1 MNNLIDVNL
10 VTATVVGISWE
21 RITVYIDIK
30 LDVADELNKTDELQF
45 YAVNGLYAA
54 KAIFRKEKLDDDTYR
69 LSINLTNPGDVR
81 CLPIGTYK
89 IYVCCNEDIL
99 AYCVADPA
107 ITSQMEDLSRN
118 FLYSNRNAVYA
129 VTFMVEEG
137 EEDLPFVMHT
147 LSARRT
153 GMGFPS
159 DKKKTLQLP
168 SIEEYKKKNSKPFLR
183 KLYSFY
189 RNKYKKK
196 AGNSKVIL
204 FMSEQSDKLGGNLT
218 AVYQRMVDRK
228 MDKEY
233 ILLTSARMASSQ
245 RQSQKSWIELIKK
258 LAMSDIVFLDDHAPV
273 LDWLKLDEDTEVVQL
288 WHAGAGFKS
297 SGYSRWGH
305 IGCPAPSSAH
315 RQYKYGIAGSK
326 NIAHFFS
333 EVWGINTENVLPT
346 GMPRID
352 EYLDEKYRGEKTKEL
367 YQKFPICVG
376 KKVILFAPTY
386 RGKNRKE
393 AYYPYELINFERL
406 YDLCKDEYVVL
417 FKMHP
422 WVSAPVPI
430 ASKYMDK
437 FIDVGDYPNINDLFY
452 ITDLLITDYSSNIF
466 EFSLMRKPMLF
477 FAFDKIQYS
486 FSRGF
491 HRDYELSAPGKICY
505 SFEELLDAIEK
516 KDFEYEKV
524 DQYVEHHF
532 DYIDTHSSDRV
543 IDWIVLG
550 QIPDEI
556 SETIRK
562 REQEQELLKVMDF
575 SVLDVSEENAE
586 EDEENEMS
594 ETIRVSDD
602 ADASKL

>member
-258 LAMSDIVFLDDHAPV
+258 LAMSDIVFLDEPFRALDDDNKTRLADVISGWAGNAPV
-273 LDWLKLDEDTEVVQL
+273 VFVTHDDEDIRL
-288 WHAGAGFKS
+288 LGA
-297 SGYSRWGH
+297 
-305 IGCPAPSSAH
+305 
-315 RQYKYGIAGSK
+315 
-326 NIAHFFS
+326 
-333 EVWGINTENVLPT
+333 
-346 GMPRID
+346 
-352 EYLDEKYRGEKTKEL
+352 
-367 YQKFPICVG
+367 
-376 KKVILFAPTY
+376 
-386 RGKNRKE
+386 
-393 AYYPYELINFERL
+393 
-406 YDLCKDEYVVL
+406 
-417 FKMHP
+417 
-422 WVSAPVPI
+422 
-430 ASKYMDK
+430 
-437 FIDVGDYPNINDLFY
+437 
-452 ITDLLITDYSSNIF
+452 
-466 EFSLMRKPMLF
+466 
-477 FAFDKIQYS
+477 
-486 FSRGF
+486 
-491 HRDYELSAPGKICY
+491 
-505 SFEELLDAIEK
+505 
-516 KDFEYEKV
+516 
-524 DQYVEHHF
+524 
-532 DYIDTHSSDRV
+532 DRV
-543 IDWIVLG
+543 ISL
-550 QIPDEI
+550 
-556 SETIRK
+556 
-562 REQEQELLKVMDF
+562 
-575 SVLDVSEENAE
+575 
-586 EDEENEMS
+586 
-594 ETIRVSDD
+594 
-602 ADASKL
+602 